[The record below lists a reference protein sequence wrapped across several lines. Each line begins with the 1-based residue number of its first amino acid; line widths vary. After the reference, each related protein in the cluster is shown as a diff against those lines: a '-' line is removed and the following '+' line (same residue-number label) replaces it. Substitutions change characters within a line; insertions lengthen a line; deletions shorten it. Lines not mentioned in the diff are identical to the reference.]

1 MGKQYSEKDINN
13 VLTLYSLLCKG
24 KKDASIQYLD
34 GLSGVCKIE
43 DSSLRKS
50 MLRERIRNLLDTP
63 YDPLST

>member
-24 KKDASIQYLD
+24 KKEASIQYLD

-50 MLRERIRNLLDTP
+50 MLRERMKNLLNTP
-63 YDPLST
+63 

>member
-1 MGKQYSEKDINN
+1 MGKQYSEKDTNN

-24 KKDASIQYLD
+24 KKEASIQYLD

-50 MLRERIRNLLDTP
+50 MLERG
-63 YDPLST
+63 

>member
-1 MGKQYSEKDINN
+1 MGKQYSEKDTNN

-24 KKDASIQYLD
+24 KKEASIQYLD

-50 MLRERIRNLLDTP
+50 MLRERMKNLLNTP
-63 YDPLST
+63 

>member
-24 KKDASIQYLD
+24 KKEASIQYLD
-34 GLSGVCKIE
+34 GISGVCKIE

-50 MLRERIRNLLDTP
+50 MLRERMKNLLDI
-63 YDPLST
+63 L